1 MMSMDGPYP
10 IHVLDDDPSVLRG
23 LKRLL
28 TAHGWDVR
36 TYAGIDEFERSV
48 ALDEPGCLLLDLR
61 MPDGSGLELLAKLHE
76 QDVVLGVLL
85 MSAYGDVPTTV
96 RAMRL
101 GAVDFLTKPI
111 TEERLLDAVTDAIAR
126 SVERWRRALES
137 RQLQDR
143 IGRLTPRERQVSARV
158 ASGLMNKQIAS
169 ELGTSEKTVKVQRAR
184 ALAKLEVDSVAELV
198 RLLDRA
204 AKP

>member
-61 MPDGSGLELLAKLHE
+61 MPG
-76 QDVVLGVLL
+76 
-85 MSAYGDVPTTV
+85 M
-96 RAMRL
+96 
-101 GAVDFLTKPI
+101 
-111 TEERLLDAVTDAIAR
+111 
-126 SVERWRRALES
+126 
-137 RQLQDR
+137 
-143 IGRLTPRERQVSARV
+143 
-158 ASGLMNKQIAS
+158 
-169 ELGTSEKTVKVQRAR
+169 AR
-184 ALAKLEVDSVAELV
+184 ASSCWPSSTN
-198 RLLDRA
+198 RTWSWGCC
-204 AKP
+204 